1 MSDENEYEEQ
11 IELKFNTEEVSAE
24 ETVTIGEDGSIARNF
39 IIRDPK
45 HIQHVHDLQM
55 RWMPVV
61 KKDPTVEGYTTAQAL
76 EEAIRSAKG
85 EQVEDVERMPIM
97 LILSKPALVVEGEDP
112 DELETVITAY
122 TIGPQHTADLVSQ
135 ALNFFISDDRMPHV
149 LAVIDKMARETF
161 AEQNR
166 D

>member
-1 MSDENEYEEQ
+1 MSDEYEEQ
-11 IELKFNTEEVSAE
+11 IELEFDSEKPPAE
-24 ETVTIGEDGSIARNF
+24 EMVTIGEDGTISRNF

-45 HIQHVHDLQM
+45 HIQHICDLQM
-55 RWMPVV
+55 RWMPVT
-61 KKDPTVEGYTTAQAL
+61 KKDPTEEGYNTAQAL
-76 EEAIRSAKG
+76 EEALRSAKG
-85 EQVEDVERMPIM
+85 EDVEDVERMPVM
-97 LILSKPALVVEGEDP
+97 LVLSKPALIMEGENP

-135 ALNFFISDDRMPHV
+135 ALSFFISEDRMPHV
-149 LAVIDKMARETF
+149 LAVVDKMARETF